1 MITRYSRPEMRA
13 VWTDENK
20 LKLWLQIELLASEA
34 LVKEGVVPTRDCKK
48 IKVGCAKWFA
58 NLPGLVARQREL
70 EKVLNHDVIAFT
82 TAVAEAINDK
92 ASRWF
97 HFGLTSSDVGD
108 TCYAVQMQQS
118 ADLLIADVKKL
129 LPVIARRAWEY
140 KFTPCIGRSHGIH
153 AEPTTFGL
161 KLALM
166 HDEFKRALRRLE
178 TAREVVSVGKISGAV
193 GTSAHLS
200 PRVEAYVC
208 KKLGLRPAPI
218 ATQVVQRDIHAEFQS
233 AMALVGASIERWT
246 VEFRHLQRTEVLEA
260 EEPFSKGQK
269 GSSAMPH
276 KRNPITWERLT
287 GLARVLRGNALAA
300 LENVALWHE
309 RDISH
314 SSVERIIFPDSCT
327 LLDYM
332 FGLLTRL
339 MDGLAV
345 YPENM
350 KKNLGLSLGMWNSQ
364 TVLLALI
371 RKGLTR
377 EAAYKLVQDASMK
390 TWEVK
395 HAGRDDADFVEVL
408 KATPEVAKHFK
419 RGELEKLCSLA
430 FHFKEVNR
438 RFKRIGAIVIPD
450 NRTKKTKVT
459 KKLETGRFVFFAP
472 SKFHSTARRRP
483 TAGLP
488 PAEMLSPASYNQK
501 TSLALFVPSRIRL
514 RDILSRPHFPNRLYA
529 CPIRHLLSSPRFHT
543 SPQFSLA

>member
-13 VWTDENK
+13 IWTDENK
-20 LKLWLQIELLASEA
+20 LRLWLQIELLAAEA
-34 LVKEGVVPTRDCKK
+34 LVAEGVVPRADFVK
-48 IKVGCAKWFA
+48 IKRGADKWFA
-58 NLPGLVARQREL
+58 DLPGLVARQREL
-70 EKVLNHDVIAFT
+70 EKTLNHDVIGFT
-82 TAVAEAINDK
+82 TAVAEKIYGREVDVAAVYNRRK
-92 ASRWF
+92 QNRRRSQTVATNASRWF
-97 HFGLTSSDVGD
+97 HFGLTSSDIID
-108 TCYAVQMQQS
+108 TAFAVQMIQS
-118 ADLLIADVKKL
+118 ADILIQDVRTVRASIAKQARKYKL
-129 LPVIARRAWEY
+129 
-140 KFTPCIGRSHGIH
+140 TPCIGRSHGIH

-166 HDEFKRALRRLE
+166 YDEFGRSLERLTSARR
-178 TAREVVSVGKISGAV
+178 TAAVGKLSGAV

-200 PRVEAYVC
+200 PRVEASVC

-218 ATQVVQRDIHAEFQS
+218 ATQVVQRDIHAEF
-233 AMALVGASIERWT
+233 MTTLALVGASIERWA

-260 EEPFSKGQK
+260 EEPFTKGQK

-276 KRNPITWERLT
+276 KRNPITWERLS
-287 GLARVLRGNALAA
+287 GLARVLRGNAVAA

-332 FGLLTRL
+332 LGLLQRL

-377 EAAYKLVQDASMK
+377 EAAYKLVQGAAMR

-395 HAGRDDADFVEVL
+395 HAGRDDADFVEQL
-408 KATPEVAKHFK
+408 KADPAVAKYFK
-419 RGELEKLCSLA
+419 PGELEKLCSLD
-430 FHFKEVNR
+430 FHFKEVKN
-438 RFKRIGAIVIPD
+438 RFK
-450 NRTKKTKVT
+450 N
-459 KKLETGRFVFFAP
+459 L
-472 SKFHSTARRRP
+472 
-483 TAGLP
+483 GL
-488 PAEMLSPASYNQK
+488 
-501 TSLALFVPSRIRL
+501 
-514 RDILSRPHFPNRLYA
+514 
-529 CPIRHLLSSPRFHT
+529 
-543 SPQFSLA
+543 

>member
-13 VWTDENK
+13 IWTDENK

-34 LVKEGVVPTRDCKK
+34 LVKEKIVPARDFAK
-48 IKVGCAKWFA
+48 IKAGCDMWFA
-58 NLPGLVARQREL
+58 DLPGLVARQREL
-70 EKVLNHDVIAFT
+70 EKVLNHDVIGFT
-82 TAVAEAINDK
+82 TAVAEKINDN

-118 ADLLIADVKKL
+118 ADLLIADVKAL
-129 LPVIARRAWEY
+129 LPVIKRRANEF

-166 HDEFKRALRRLE
+166 HDEFVRALERLE
-178 TAREVVSVGKISGAV
+178 RAREVVSVGKISGAV

-200 PRVEAYVC
+200 PRVEDYVC
-208 KKLGLRPAPI
+208 KKLGIRPAPI
-218 ATQVVQRDIHAEFQS
+218 ATQVVQRDIHAEF
-233 AMALVGASIERWT
+233 MNTLALIGASMERWA

-260 EEPFSKGQK
+260 EEAFTVGQK

-287 GLARVLRGNALAA
+287 GLARVLRGNAVAA

-339 MDGLAV
+339 MDGLVV
-345 YPENM
+345 YPANM

-371 RKGLTR
+371 KKGLTR
-377 EAAYKLVQDASMK
+377 EDAYALVQRGAMK

-395 HAGRDDADFVEVL
+395 HAGRDDANFVEQL
-408 KATPEVAKHFK
+408 QTDPEVAQHFK
-419 RGELEKLCSLA
+419 PGELEKLCSLD
-430 FHFKEVNR
+430 FHFKEVNN
-438 RFKRIGAIVIPD
+438 RFK
-450 NRTKKTKVT
+450 
-459 KKLETGRFVFFAP
+459 KL
-472 SKFHSTARRRP
+472 
-483 TAGLP
+483 GL
-488 PAEMLSPASYNQK
+488 N
-501 TSLALFVPSRIRL
+501 
-514 RDILSRPHFPNRLYA
+514 
-529 CPIRHLLSSPRFHT
+529 
-543 SPQFSLA
+543 

>member
-13 VWTDENK
+13 IWTDENK
-20 LKLWLQIELLASEA
+20 LRLWLQIELLASEA
-34 LVKEGVVPTRDCKK
+34 LVREGVVPRADFIK
-48 IKVGCAKWFA
+48 IKRGADRWFA
-58 NLPGLVARQREL
+58 DLPGLVARQKEL
-70 EKVLNHDVIAFT
+70 EKTLNHDVIGFT
-82 TAVAEAINDK
+82 TAVAEKIDENRRRSQTAATN

-97 HFGLTSSDVGD
+97 HFGLTSSDIVD
-108 TCYAVQMQQS
+108 TAFAVQMVQG
-118 ADLLIADVKKL
+118 ADLLIRDVRA
-129 LPVIARRAWEY
+129 VRAAIARQARKY

-166 HDEFKRALRRLE
+166 WDEFGRALERLE
-178 TAREVVSVGKISGAV
+178 SARQSAAIGKLSGAV

-200 PRVEAYVC
+200 PRVESSVC
-208 KKLGLRPAPI
+208 KKLGLRPALI
-218 ATQVVQRDIHAEFQS
+218 ATQVVQRDIHAEF
-233 AMALVGASIERWT
+233 MTTLALIGASIERWA
-246 VEFRHLQRTEVLEA
+246 VEFRHLQRTEVLEV
-260 EEPFSKGQK
+260 EEPFAKGQK

-287 GLARVLRGNALAA
+287 GLARVLRGNAVAA

-350 KKNLGLSLGMWNSQ
+350 KKNLSLSLGMWNSQ

-371 RKGLTR
+371 KKGLTR
-377 EAAYKLVQDASMK
+377 EQAYKLVQDAAMK

-395 HAGRDDADFVEVL
+395 HAGRADADFVEQL
-408 KATPEVAKHFK
+408 KSDPAVAKHFEK
-419 RGELEKLCSLA
+419 GELDKLCSLG
-430 FHFKEVNR
+430 FHFKEVSR
-438 RFKRIGAIVIPD
+438 RFK
-450 NRTKKTKVT
+450 
-459 KKLETGRFVFFAP
+459 KL
-472 SKFHSTARRRP
+472 
-483 TAGLP
+483 GL
-488 PAEMLSPASYNQK
+488 
-501 TSLALFVPSRIRL
+501 
-514 RDILSRPHFPNRLYA
+514 
-529 CPIRHLLSSPRFHT
+529 
-543 SPQFSLA
+543 